1 MEVLGLKVKIT
12 KIKKLN
18 KFNSK
23 LEGTEKRLSELEDR
37 TMEITHSEI
46 QEESRLGQINKAP
59 GTYETTRKDATF

>member
-12 KIKKLN
+12 KIKKINRL
-18 KFNSK
+18 NSK

-46 QEESRLGQINKAP
+46 QEENRLEQINKAP
-59 GTYETTRKDATF
+59 ATYETTRKDATF

>member
-46 QEESRLGQINKAP
+46 QEESRLRQINKAP